1 MCKIYVKNASCIFAH
16 IKYRIIL
23 LIYLAIA
30 KQYFMQNI
38 PLSLLKLYRYVITK
52 TYYKTFYSMKDIS
65 ITFTEK
71 YFKEVKLATIQ
82 CCTLEFLH

>member
-1 MCKIYVKNASCIFAH
+1 
-16 IKYRIIL
+16 
-23 LIYLAIA
+23 
-30 KQYFMQNI
+30 MQNI

-52 TYYKTFYSMKDIS
+52 TYYETFYAMKDIF